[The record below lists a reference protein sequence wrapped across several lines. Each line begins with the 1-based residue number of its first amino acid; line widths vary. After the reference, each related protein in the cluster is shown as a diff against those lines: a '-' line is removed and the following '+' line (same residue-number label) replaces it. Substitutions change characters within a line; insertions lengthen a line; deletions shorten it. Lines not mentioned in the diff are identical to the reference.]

1 VQIQG
6 AASAATNEAA
16 TWPIQEAVGTEVPP
30 TQSSDACA
38 AKLPC
43 RSGFS
48 RDERSRNLADPGS
61 GRD

>member
-1 VQIQG
+1 MQSGLKSLPQRAAMPTRQG
-6 AASAATNEAA
+6 
-16 TWPIQEAVGTEVPP
+16 
-30 TQSSDACA
+30 
-38 AKLPC
+38 PC